1 MPGRDGTGPMG
12 KGAMTGRGF
21 GGCLGQGSASYGTGL
36 RRGGLRGAGMIG
48 LAGLGLGLGY
58 GCRRGFR
65 NFYRGDVQGAD
76 EKGILEE
83 EKELLKSRLDLIS
96 KRLDEIS
103 GTEDK

>member
-21 GGCLGQGSASYGTGL
+21 GGCIGQGNAMYGPGVG
-36 RRGGLRGAGMIG
+36 RRGLRGAGMLG

-65 NFYRGDVQGAD
+65 NFYRGDAESLD
-76 EKGILEE
+76 EKEILEE
-83 EKELLKSRLDLIS
+83 QTELLKRRLELIS
-96 KRLDEIS
+96 KRLEDIS
-103 GTEDK
+103 GAKDK